1 MTNETLDNVIYASF
15 GNGRS
20 TQHSAE
26 NIQRYEMGMAVVDG
40 NTVRY
45 NNSDDQAN
53 HKREAINMDKLVKD
67 YLSSARGGAFLDYVR
82 FRGGRLLD
90 IKGVGAGDLGE
101 HVVAALLSDGLEG
114 YILSN
119 YDGKSFESRVNEM
132 AKMYGIDEKAMTEY
146 VLTHE
151 LGHAAGYHSEEGVEG
166 FIKDYFT
173 SQAFRTSGEE
183 REKYLELAKIA
194 EKREAEAKEAGN

>member
-15 GNGRS
+15 GNRQS
-20 TQHSAE
+20 AEQSAE
-26 NIQRYEMGMAVVDG
+26 NLQRYNMGMAVVDG
-40 NTVRY
+40 NTVMVY
-45 NNSDDQAN
+45 NSDNPKPQI
-53 HKREAINMDKLVKD
+53 REAINMDKLVKE
-67 YLSSARGGAFLDYVR
+67 YLSSSKGSALMDYIR

-101 HVVAALLSDGLEG
+101 GVVAALLYDGLEG

-119 YDGKSFESRVNEM
+119 YDGKTFESRVYEM
-132 AKMYGIDEKAMTEY
+132 AQKYGIDEKAMVEY

-173 SQAFRTSGEE
+173 SQAFRSSGEE

-194 EKREAEAKEAGN
+194 EEREAEAKDAGK